1 MRRGAVILV
10 LLAGCTR
17 APVQPPAPSGPRTT
31 DGVLARSNLEAMI
44 GARERAL
51 QRDPTWAGSR
61 AALVTLL
68 VTRAS
73 TYGRIDDY
81 DRAIAVAEEGVQRT
95 PRAPDAWLARAS
107 ARAALHRFGPALED
121 SERAVAL
128 GADPDAVDGL
138 RASVALARGDGTTA
152 TALARQRAKR
162 QPDLGTLSALG
173 VVLADTGD
181 RAAASSAFQQALDG
195 YQDTSALAVA
205 FVEFRQGLLAES
217 AGELSRAEER
227 YRSVLR
233 RLPGHAQ
240 AALHLASL
248 ELAVGTVAGARD
260 ALRTL
265 LPEAS
270 DPEIDA
276 VRAEVARRGG
286 DSAEST
292 RRLADART
300 GYLAALGRDP
310 EAFADHAARFFLEH
324 EPGQALRWAS
334 LNLDNR
340 PTPAAY
346 DLALSAAIR
355 ADDRQA
361 GCVLGTRAL
370 QLRDRTA
377 RLEMLTARALD
388 GCQSRSAQVPG
399 RL

>member
-1 MRRGAVILV
+1 MTEKEPTPLIAVRLPASM
-10 LLAGCTR
+10 LAEID
-17 APVQPPAPSGPRTT
+17 Q
-31 DGVLARSNLEAMI
+31 LARTKYL
-44 GARERAL
+44 
-51 QRDPTWAGSR
+51 SR
-61 AALVTLL
+61 
-68 VTRAS
+68 S
-73 TYGRIDDY
+73 
-81 DRAIAVAEEGVQRT
+81 
-95 PRAPDAWLARAS
+95 
-107 ARAALHRFGPALED
+107 
-121 SERAVAL
+121 
-128 GADPDAVDGL
+128 DAV
-138 RASVALARGDGTTA
+138 
-152 TALARQRAKR
+152 
-162 QPDLGTLSALG
+162 
-173 VVLADTGD
+173 
-181 RAAASSAFQQALDG
+181 
-195 YQDTSALAVA
+195 
-205 FVEFRQGLLAES
+205 
-217 AGELSRAEER
+217 
-227 YRSVLR
+227 
-233 RLPGHAQ
+233 
-240 AALHLASL
+240 
-248 ELAVGTVAGARD
+248 RD

>member
-128 GADPDAVDGL
+128 GADPDAVNGL
-138 RASVALARGDGTTA
+138 RASV
-152 TALARQRAKR
+152 
-162 QPDLGTLSALG
+162 
-173 VVLADTGD
+173 
-181 RAAASSAFQQALDG
+181 
-195 YQDTSALAVA
+195 AVA